1 MHWSGA
7 WQALLDRG
15 CNVVANSRSISKS
28 SLKPSARLA
37 LVDGDVADIATA
49 ERVTKTA
56 ISEFGSIDHLIN
68 NAGVYTAK
76 PFTQYSANDLRGFVS
91 TNLNGFVFVTQL
103 VEK

>member
-1 MHWSGA
+1 
-7 WQALLDRG
+7 
-15 CNVVANSRSISKS
+15 VANSRSISKS

>member
-1 MHWSGA
+1 MHWSGD

-15 CNVVANSRSISKS
+15 YNVVANSRSISKS
-28 SLKPSARLA
+28 SLKPFASLA
-37 LVDGDVADIATA
+37 LADGDVADIATA

-56 ISEFGSIDHLIN
+56 ISEFGTIDHLIN

-76 PFTQYSANDLRGFVS
+76 PSTEYSANDLRGFVS